1 MPIKYIRSGS
11 GKSRCAW
18 MDENIR
24 EAIKGT
30 ETNRMVYRQ
39 LPDMRF
45 LLAFLRDPNE
55 TSLGA
60 AGCSSMSGT
69 KIE

>member
-1 MPIKYIRSGS
+1 
-11 GKSRCAW
+11 